1 MLHFSLS
8 EAICSK
14 ILLWVLYFQRKIVL
28 TNKALRELK
37 GWHYFGK
44 NHYVSESTAQRGNS
58 HIKTRTSQFLND
70 DLTLPRFA
78 GSTSNLECQHINFQW
93 QTHLSHQ
100 PKGMLAQGIN
110 DQNATI
116 KRCSGASKRSIPGY
130 VAQIFKSPSWRSALT
145 DPGKVKYIREQK
157 PPWCRLKGH
166 CSIFSSLLIFIMYV
180 CVYVYAHAHVC
191 ATFMEVTK
199 SIGFPGAGTT
209 MIVSYHCGHW
219 EMNSRPSE
227 EQETLLITEPASQ
240 SLSLWLIYVPRV
252 VAPLKTWLYHNSG
265 TYYLC
270 IHIYTCVS
278 IIGIEQIQRRK
289 YHYSI
294 LMKIVFWKILKVGKL
309 LIILENH
316 IYAPVFI
323 MLCVS
328 YR

>member
-180 CVYVYAHAHVC
+180 CVCVHTCTCMCHIYGSHKKHWIPWSRNYSDCKLPLWALRNELASFRRTRNTLNHW
-191 ATFMEVTK
+191 T
-199 SIGFPGAGTT
+199 SFPVPIT
-209 MIVSYHCGHW
+209 MIDLCSSCCRASEDMTVS
-219 EMNSRPSE
+219 
-227 EQETLLITEPASQ
+227 Q
-240 SLSLWLIYVPRV
+240 
-252 VAPLKTWLYHNSG
+252 
-265 TYYLC
+265 
-270 IHIYTCVS
+270 
-278 IIGIEQIQRRK
+278 
-289 YHYSI
+289 
-294 LMKIVFWKILKVGKL
+294 
-309 LIILENH
+309 
-316 IYAPVFI
+316 
-323 MLCVS
+323 
-328 YR
+328 